1 MEQRPMTT
9 AARAGDRPRSW
20 ITVRDRAEAIP
31 TWAWLTALVAVST
44 LARFFVALRY
54 PAPWI
59 FNDELTYSDL
69 ARSFGRTGH
78 FALRGVPGLHGFGP
92 VYPALIAP
100 AYAIFDSVPHA
111 YDGVRAINS
120 LLMSLASVPSYLI
133 ARRLVSR
140 WWALLAAVLAVA
152 IPSMSYTA
160 AVMTENA
167 FFPLVMFS
175 ALAMVLALERPTVLR
190 QLLVFVVFLLA
201 FETRAQ
207 AAIFGP
213 ALVTTLLL
221 VALAE
226 VASAPRERW
235 TATFV
240 ASIRRYAVMWGALI
254 VGALLA
260 VLYEAARGR
269 PLNALLGSYGGVT
282 QFRYAVGPI
291 ARWFFFHIGEL
302 DLYVGVL
309 PFAAFLLVIFM
320 GLRPRQP
327 DRELLIFAAVG
338 ASLVFW
344 FIFTAA
350 AYASNP
356 IGYRIEERYL
366 FHIAPLLLI
375 AFAVWLGR
383 GVPRPWPTAA
393 LAAVAAAALPG
404 TVPWPSLLDTNAVNG
419 AFGLLP
425 LIRLLQH
432 GLQANSIAEI
442 VSLAALAGA
451 ALYVLLPRR
460 AVLVGAVVVLGYFV
474 AVDRTVVNATRLASI
489 ASIGSGIRA
498 PHRDWVD
505 RAAGRNGNVV
515 TLFYAPDQVPF
526 WQNEFF
532 NGDIDRAYN
541 LTPGPYDP
549 LPETLVQVSATGAL
563 MNSADGKRADA
574 SYVLTNQ
581 ALVPAGRAIAS
592 DQRIG
597 MTLFRIN
604 KPLRLVAKIDGVYPD
619 KWSGATATYQR
630 FACRGGRLTAIMLSD
645 RDLHPEPQ
653 TIVAT
658 EAGREIGRFL
668 YKPGL
673 VTRRMTVP
681 LRATTG
687 TCTVVFNVPTAV
699 PLEVTKQPDTRPLGV
714 RFLAFKYRPGG

>member
-1 MEQRPMTT
+1 MEEHPMTT
-9 AARAGDRPRSW
+9 AARVGDRPRSW
-20 ITVRDRAEAIP
+20 IAVRDRAEAVP
-31 TWAWLTALVAVST
+31 TWAWLSALVAVST
-44 LARFFVALRY
+44 LARFFVALGY

-120 LLMSLASVPSYLI
+120 LLMSLASVPSYFL
-133 ARRLVSR
+133 ARRLVGRS
-140 WWALLAAVLAVA
+140 WALLAAVLTVA

-167 FFPLVMFS
+167 FFPLVMAS

-190 QLLVFVVFLLA
+190 QLLVFVAILLA

-221 VALAE
+221 VALVE
-226 VASAPRERW
+226 VASAPGDRW
-235 TATFV
+235 VATVV
-240 ASIRRYAVMWGALI
+240 ASIRRYAVMWGVLI
-254 VGALLA
+254 VGSLLA
-260 VLYEAARGR
+260 ILYEVARGR
-269 PLNALLGSYGGVT
+269 PLNSLLGTYGGVT
-282 QFRYAVGPI
+282 QFRYAIGPI
-291 ARWFFFHIGEL
+291 ARWFFFHLGEL
-302 DLYVGVL
+302 DLYLGVL
-309 PFAAFLLVIFM
+309 PFAAFLLLVFM

-327 DRELLIFAAVG
+327 DRELRIFAAVG
-338 ASLVFW
+338 VSLVFW
-344 FIFTAA
+344 FTFTAA

-383 GVPRPWPTAA
+383 GMPRPWPTAA

-425 LIRLLQH
+425 LIRLTQR
-432 GLQANSIAEI
+432 GLQVNTVAEI
-442 VSLAALAGA
+442 VSLGALIGA
-451 ALYVLLPRR
+451 AIYVLLPRR
-460 AVLVGAVVVLGYFV
+460 AVLVAAIVVLGYFV
-474 AVDRTVVNATRLASI
+474 VVDRNVTNATRTASL

-505 RAAGRNGNVV
+505 RAAGRNSNVA

-532 NGDIDRAYN
+532 NADVDRAYN

-549 LPETLVQVSATGAL
+549 LPETLVQPTATGAL
-563 MNSADGKRADA
+563 VTADGRRVDA
-574 SYVLTNQ
+574 EYVLTNQ
-581 ALVPAGRAIAS
+581 ALVPAGQAVAS

-597 MTLFRIN
+597 MTLFRISR
-604 KPLRLVAKIDGVYPD
+604 PLRLAAKIDGVYPD
-619 KWSGATATYQR
+619 KWSGATVTYRR
-630 FACRGGRLTAIMLSD
+630 FDCRGGRLTAIMLSD

-658 EAGREIGRFL
+658 EAGREVGRFV
-668 YKPGL
+668 YKPGI
-673 VTRRMTVP
+673 VARRMTVP
-681 LRATTG
+681 LKAAGG

-699 PLEVTKQPDTRPLGV
+699 PLEVTGQPDTRALGV
-714 RFLAFKYRPGG
+714 RFLGFKYRSGG